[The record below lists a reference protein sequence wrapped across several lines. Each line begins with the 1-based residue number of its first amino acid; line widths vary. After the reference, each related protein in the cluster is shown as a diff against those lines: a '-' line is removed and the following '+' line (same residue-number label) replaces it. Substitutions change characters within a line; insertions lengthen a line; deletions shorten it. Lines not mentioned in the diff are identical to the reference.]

1 MCVSS
6 LDGYAKVSRCDWCVC
21 CACGCVVCVCSV
33 CVRERE
39 AAVCVAVKG
48 QHLKDKLWPY
58 APFLVDLC
66 RGGGGGGEGG
76 LPRHQTQAII
86 ICSRH
91 TKNITEMCKKTDLS

>member
-1 MCVSS
+1 M
-6 LDGYAKVSRCDWCVC
+6 
-21 CACGCVVCVCSV
+21 CSV

-66 RGGGGGGEGG
+66 RGGGGGGGG
-76 LPRHQTQAII
+76 GPTQAPNPSHYN
-86 ICSRH
+86 SRH
-91 TKNITEMCKKTDLS
+91 TQNITEMCKKTDLS